1 MIVNKFP
8 FSKNPSFSDTN
19 QLLDDEVFDFTNK
32 NDIEKNLHTEVFSDE
47 NNKITSEDLNQQ
59 EKNFIKKI
67 FINTKKNCCVCVFSL
82 TIATIIMLIY
92 GK

>member
-19 QLLDDEVFDFTNK
+19 QLLDDEIFNPSNK
-32 NDIEKNLHTEVFSDE
+32 NDIEKNLQTD
-47 NNKITSEDLNQQ
+47 NLQTDNLNQQ

-67 FINTKKNCCVCVFSL
+67 FVDTKKNCCICVFSL
-82 TIATIIMLIY
+82 TIATIMVLIY

>member
-19 QLLDDEVFDFTNK
+19 QLLDDEIFNPSNK
-32 NDIEKNLHTEVFSDE
+32 NDIEKNLQTDNLQADNSLKD
-47 NNKITSEDLNQQ
+47 NLNQQ

-67 FINTKKNCCVCVFSL
+67 FVHTKKNCCICVFSL
-82 TIATIIMLIY
+82 TIATIMVLIY